1 MNKEV
6 ELLEKIKRLRTIAQ
20 IGLVYST
27 DEYNIER
34 YTELLEI
41 SNSLTSVVSDVDLAE
56 LSGCF
61 RVESDYVTP
70 KVDIRAVI
78 FNDRDEILLVKER
91 ADGKWS
97 LPGGWADVGY
107 SPSEVAV
114 KEVLEET
121 GLKVRPQRL
130 LAVID
135 QRCHPYPHSLRYV
148 YKLFIRCEILEGELN
163 NGFDILDVGFFKQD
177 ELPVLSE
184 ERVIKK
190 HIDLMFEYK
199 KNPAKDISFD

>member
-1 MNKEV
+1 MNKEA

-41 SNSLTSVVSDVDLAE
+41 SNSLTSVVSDVDLDE

-91 ADGKWS
+91 ADGKWA

-107 SPSEVAV
+107 SPSADAV

-121 GLKVRPQRL
+121 GW
-130 LAVID
+130 
-135 QRCHPYPHSLRYV
+135 
-148 YKLFIRCEILEGELN
+148 
-163 NGFDILDVGFFKQD
+163 
-177 ELPVLSE
+177 
-184 ERVIKK
+184 
-190 HIDLMFEYK
+190 
-199 KNPAKDISFD
+199 

>member
-1 MNKEV
+1 MSKEA

-107 SPSEVAV
+107 SPPEVAV
-114 KEVLEET
+114 
-121 GLKVRPQRL
+121 
-130 LAVID
+130 D
-135 QRCHPYPHSLRYV
+135 
-148 YKLFIRCEILEGELN
+148 F
-163 NGFDILDVGFFKQD
+163 
-177 ELPVLSE
+177 
-184 ERVIKK
+184 
-190 HIDLMFEYK
+190 
-199 KNPAKDISFD
+199 